1 MLIFAVDKH
10 SIIKEIQCTSNVSG
24 ESMRIIVKY
33 ADYNLKL
40 KNIVC
45 DFIIIV

>member
-1 MLIFAVDKH
+1 MLAESENG
-10 SIIKEIQCTSNVSG
+10 SIYASE
-24 ESMRIIVKY
+24 Y

-45 DFIIIV
+45 DSIIIV